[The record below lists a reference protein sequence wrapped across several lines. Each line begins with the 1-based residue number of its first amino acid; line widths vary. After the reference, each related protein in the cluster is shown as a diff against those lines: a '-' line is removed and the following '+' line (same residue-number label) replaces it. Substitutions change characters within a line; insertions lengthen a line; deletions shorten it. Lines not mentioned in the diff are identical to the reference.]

1 MKKFFVKLKE
11 NFDSVFFLG
20 QLAIALLV
28 TVLTTYFDFPFIDRE
43 SLILYLLILIAFDL
57 YFVAVYRIDK
67 MIEKVQR
74 PGKSL
79 DEYIQERDLS
89 GTLESFI
96 RSASQTIFISG
107 STLVSLR
114 ISEGLLKE
122 KLQSG
127 ISVKIIFWDLCN
139 DTEAKALAE
148 FDHSSCFSLANQIK
162 GSLSLLWPNL
172 EIRFLKTVILTDYVG
187 IDVDD
192 LNGLIKVQSRFYKE
206 TSDKFANYLITV
218 KDAPKI
224 FRKYQEQIEKIW
236 KDAVILDDAY
246 MTKFK
251 EKYGEV

>member
-127 ISVKIIFWDLCN
+127 ISRS
-139 DTEAKALAE
+139 E
-148 FDHSSCFSLANQIK
+148 
-162 GSLSLLWPNL
+162 
-172 EIRFLKTVILTDYVG
+172 
-187 IDVDD
+187 DV
-192 LNGLIKVQSRFYKE
+192 V
-206 TSDKFANYLITV
+206 
-218 KDAPKI
+218 
-224 FRKYQEQIEKIW
+224 
-236 KDAVILDDAY
+236 
-246 MTKFK
+246 
-251 EKYGEV
+251 

>member
-57 YFVAVYRIDK
+57 YFVAVYRI
-67 MIEKVQR
+67 
-74 PGKSL
+74 
-79 DEYIQERDLS
+79 DLS

-162 GSLSLLWPNL
+162 GSLSLLWPIQREFPNL